1 MLITVVLANYNHGT
15 VINQAIECLNAQEIK
30 PEKIIIIDDASTDK
44 SLEIIKYLSVNHTN
58 IKLIQN
64 KENLGAIQS
73 YNIGLR
79 EVKSEFVYFAAADDL
94 THPHL
99 FSNGILALKINP
111 NAAFVCMQAKIQEE
125 NVATLSSRPFIN
137 PKIKDQYINQK
148 NVAKEFKKNDNWILT
163 GTAIFR
169 TKNILA
175 EGGFDPALSAT
186 ADGYIARSLA
196 FRYGCV
202 FIPYV
207 GVTWRINQ
215 KGESRSVILGDSE
228 KIVKKIQEKF
238 TKDPFVPNWYAKK
251 FVERWNFAFCRINL
265 ARKPLEFEFIK
276 DSSLNQRISQIITQS
291 HLSNRH
297 KSLILLLYAFIK
309 FRPFGVKKTAVAL
322 TSIKFEKLRTKT
334 RIYFR

>member
-15 VINQAIECLNAQEIK
+15 VINQAIDCLNAQEIK

-44 SLEIIKYLSVNHTN
+44 SLEIIKHLSINHTN

-64 KENLGAIQS
+64 QENVGAIQS

-94 THPHL
+94 THPQL
-99 FSNGILALKINP
+99 FSKGILTLKINP
-111 NAAFVCMQAKIQEE
+111 NAAFVSMQAKIQEE

-137 PKIKDQYINQK
+137 PKIKNQYMNQK

-169 TKNILA
+169 TKIILA
-175 EGGFDPALSAT
+175 EGGFDSALSAT
-186 ADGYIARSLA
+186 ADGFVARSLA

-215 KGESRSVILGDSE
+215 KGESRSVILGDSA

-238 TKDPFVPNWYAKK
+238 AKDPFVPNWYAKK
-251 FVERWNFAFCRINL
+251 FAERWYFAFCRINL
-265 ARKPLEFEFIK
+265 AQKPLEYEFIK
-276 DSSLNQRISQIITQS
+276 DSSLNQRMSQAITQL
-291 HLSNRH
+291 HLSDRH
-297 KSLILLLYAFIK
+297 KSLFLLLYAFIK
-309 FRPFGVKKTAVAL
+309 FRPFGVKRTVVAL
-322 TSIKFEKLRTKT
+322 ISIKIRELMKKM
-334 RIYFR
+334 RIYTR